1 MFKEGAQLS
10 ILHGA
15 TSPCPPQL
23 PPPLC
28 LSLTLL
34 TAAPPTA
41 KRFLPR
47 GHRLC
52 HSSGLEH
59 RAPDAGHCPP
69 PFRHLSGITRG
80 RPHAPIRTVLPRAP
94 LLCSVLCSSP
104 ASPPGLP
111 ASPPCPLAR
120 PPARLAH
127 RRPAECMHEDPPR
140 ERTDGVRGACG
151 LWTPVLWAGGRG
163 TSRQP
168 LQGRRMSD
176 SFSSPKHHFSLV

>member
-34 TAAPPTA
+34 TAAPPAA
-41 KRFLPR
+41 KPFLPR

-69 PFRHLSGITRG
+69 PFRHLSGITRA
-80 RPHAPIRTVLPRAP
+80 RPHAPVRTVLPRAP
-94 LLCSVLCSSP
+94 LLRSLCFVLITCLSP
-104 ASPPGLP
+104 WT
-111 ASPPCPLAR
+111 PCVPTVS
-120 PPARLAH
+120 
-127 RRPAECMHEDPPR
+127 PR
-140 ERTDGVRGACG
+140 EAPSEAGPQEASRMYARGPTEGTDRRS
-151 LWTPVLWAGGRG
+151 AGCLQAVDPCALGWR
-163 TSRQP
+163 P